1 VPHCIIEHSN
11 NFESSALIA
20 AVFKGAQQSQL
31 FEDSDIKTRT
41 IAFEYYQAGLLS
53 QPFVHV
59 TTKILSG
66 RNLAQRQML
75 SQSILA
81 QLESLKM
88 LAVSLTVEV
97 VEIEKASYAKVVI

>member
-11 NFESSALIA
+11 NFEPSALIT
-20 AVFKGAQQSQL
+20 AVFKGAQQSKL

-41 IAFEYYQAGLLS
+41 ITFEHYQTGLQS
-53 QPFVHV
+53 QSFVHV

-75 SQSILA
+75 SQLILV
-81 QLESLKM
+81 QLESLNM

-97 VEIEKASYAKVVI
+97 VEIEKASYAKVVV